1 MKIPSKTDLVEAQR
15 LLLLQFPRPAL
26 LRRRNWQRG
35 WEVRAPHVGVE
46 GDCGI
51 GCFSL
56 ALSAGGEDLRSDFD
70 SQGNLAARMLFVDS
84 GEHHR
89 DTLLFWK
96 AEVLKIMRL
105 CSCSP
110 SRGAD
115 ESGLLE
121 KVDLAILR
129 NSIEVFPGNF
139 LEGSQVEGVPASI
152 R

>member
-26 LRRRNWQRG
+26 LRRRNWRRG
-35 WEVRAPHVGVE
+35 REVGAPNVGVE

-56 ALSAGGEDLRSDFD
+56 ALSAGGEDLRSNFD
-70 SQGNLAARMLFVDS
+70 SQGNLAVRMLFADS
-84 GEHHR
+84 GKHHHN
-89 DTLLFWK
+89 TLLFWK
-96 AEVLKIMRL
+96 VEVLKIMRL
-105 CSCSP
+105 CPCSP

-121 KVDLAILR
+121 KVDLAILCD
-129 NSIEVFPGNF
+129 SIKVFSDNF
-139 LEGSQVEGVPASI
+139 LKGS
-152 R
+152 